1 MTTGLLASLI
11 TSLAGPSTPA
21 APARPR
27 AKPHGIPPPD
37 NIRKAQAVR
46 MAAVAARCAEFDAA
60 LLAACAYGPRS
71 ATSLAHQLNTNPS
84 RIKRAARRL
93 ERLGHVRVVALPYPG
108 QAKVFCV
115 EACSA

>member
-1 MTTGLLASLI
+1 MTGLLASLI
-11 TSLAGPSTPA
+11 TSLAGPRPA
-21 APARPR
+21 PGPVRGKPR
-27 AKPHGIPPPD
+27 GTPPPA

-93 ERLGHVRVVALPYPG
+93 ERLGNVRVVALPYPG

>member
-1 MTTGLLASLI
+1 MTGLLASLI
-11 TSLAGPSTPA
+11 TSLAGPRPA
-21 APARPR
+21 PGPVRGKPR
-27 AKPHGIPPPD
+27 GTPPPA

-46 MAAVAARCAEFDAA
+46 MAAVAARCAEFDAGQ
-60 LLAACAYGPRS
+60 LAACAYGPRS

>member
-1 MTTGLLASLI
+1 MTTGLLTTLI
-11 TSLAGPSTPA
+11 AAIAGPRPA
-21 APARPR
+21 PR
-27 AKPHGIPPPD
+27 AARGKPRGTPPPD

-71 ATSLAHQLNTNPS
+71 ATSLAHQINTNPS

-93 ERLGHVRVVALPYPG
+93 ERLGHVRVVALPHPG
-108 QAKVFCV
+108 QADVFGV
-115 EACSA
+115 EVCRA